1 MPVGVQ
7 NFNNKRLVQARTAR
21 GLTAVSL
28 SAIADVSAPSI
39 SLYEKGTQKPQQ
51 EIVDRL
57 SSALNVPVGYFYNEI
72 KIEQPNK
79 IFYRSMS
86 AATKAARSRVEA
98 QYEWALELVDFLLNY
113 FDFPALNLPDLSV
126 PDDFR
131 KLDSLMIESMAS
143 QVRSHWNLGMGPISN
158 MVRTL
163 ESNGIVVLRTAF
175 EAETMDAFSEVR
187 HPHPVVVLSSDKEN
201 YFRSRF
207 DAAHE
212 LGHLILHKNVDQ
224 LALKKSSDFKVI
236 EDQAHLFAGA
246 FLLPAT
252 SYSKDLWSCS
262 LDAFRSLKPRWNTS
276 IGMQIRRCKNMGLI
290 NESQEKRLWIN
301 LARRKWKV
309 CEPLDDS
316 TPVEE
321 PSLISKG
328 IKMLIEEKVKS
339 RDQLAQELYLSAMDI
354 EKIGGLPH
362 GYIRNISQTD
372 LPTFKTGGN
381 KVVPFR
387 R

>member
-7 NFNNKRLVQARTAR
+7 NFNNERLVQARTAR

-28 SAIADVSAPSI
+28 SSIAEVSASSI

-57 SSALNVPVGYFYNEI
+57 SRALNVPVGYFYNEI
-72 KIEQPNK
+72 KILKPSK
-79 IFYRSMS
+79 LFYRSMS
-86 AATKAARSRVEA
+86 AVTKAARSRVEA
-98 QYEWALELVDFLLNY
+98 QYEWALELVDFILDY
-113 FDFPALNLPDLSV
+113 FDLPALNLPDLSV

-131 KLDSLMIESMAS
+131 KLDSLMIESLAS
-143 QVRSHWNLGMGPISN
+143 QVRNHWNLGMGPISN

-163 ESNGIVVLRTAF
+163 ESNGVVVLRTAF

-187 HPHPVVVLSSDKEN
+187 FPHPVIVLSSDKGN

-212 LGHLILHKNVDQ
+212 LGHIILHRNVDQ
-224 LALKKSSDFKVI
+224 ATLNKSSDFKVI

-252 SYSKDLWSCS
+252 AYSKDLWSCS
-262 LDAFRSLKPRWNTS
+262 LDAFRSLKPRWNAS
-276 IGMQIRRCKNMGLI
+276 IGMQIMRCKHMGLLDE
-290 NESQEKRLWIN
+290 NQEKRLWIN

-321 PSLISKG
+321 PSLISKS
-328 IKMLIEEKVKS
+328 IKMLVEGKVKS
-339 RDQLAQELYLSAMDI
+339 KDQLAQDLYLSAMDI
-354 EKIGGLPH
+354 EKICGLPH
-362 GYIRNISQTD
+362 GYIRNIPSADQ
-372 LPTFKTGGN
+372 PTLKAGDG